1 MYVFISVTGHSSS
14 TALTAESEE
23 TRIPMWTQ
31 PGTLRFPTNGEP
43 CILIG
48 PGMSPAHLYS

>member
-1 MYVFISVTGHSSS
+1 MYVFISVLGHSSS
-14 TALTAESEE
+14 TALTAASEE

-48 PGMSPAHLYS
+48 PGMPPAHISS